1 MVVELGLGGED
12 LAAGVAGV
20 LEVGGEVDRLQVVPI
35 TCIRSQ
41 LFYLTENRFSPPEIR
56 FLKKILIS

>member
-20 LEVGGEVDRLQVVPI
+20 LEVGGEVDRLQVVPV
-35 TCIRSQ
+35 TCTRSQ
-41 LFYLTENRFSPPEIR
+41 FFYLTENRASIIF
-56 FLKKILIS
+56 KKGRTVK

>member
-41 LFYLTENRFSPPEIR
+41 LFYLTENRAAIIF
-56 FLKKILIS
+56 KKGRKAK